1 MVRDT
6 HLPAVIVVYSGWQ
19 DLRFNARAFS
29 LTSFETQSSSCDFIR
44 ASRRLICLLDLNNL
58 KRFSFVRECDG
69 FLQCFVMLEQA
80 RYLFFFCKFFAGC

>member
-1 MVRDT
+1 MLID
-6 HLPAVIVVYSGWQ
+6 YSGRQ
-19 DLRFNARAFS
+19 DLPYNARAFS